1 MTKMTL
7 FNNFYKLVALLIS
20 DRISS
25 MLELNFDMKDLECK
39 KQSYTEFSED
49 IPKFAYVGLFKYKS
63 RGVLLFIDAKIIYM
77 LSNKM
82 LGGKGIIETK
92 PKPLF
97 TFSEDF
103 IGKELLMWF
112 SNFFEQN
119 KIDLKFL
126 RVENR
131 IEHIHYF
138 FPDETIASA
147 KMKCKIDNKQVG
159 MISFCH
165 PMQFVDAERLVCDI
179 S

>member
-1 MTKMTL
+1 MSKIET
-7 FNNFYKLVALLIS
+7 FGNFYKLVALLIS

-25 MLELNFDMKDLECK
+25 MLKVNFDMKDLMYK
-39 KQSYTEFSED
+39 KETYANFSVD
-49 IPKFAYVGLFKYKS
+49 IPKFSYVGLFKYKN
-63 RGVLLFIDAKIIYM
+63 RGVLLFIDAKIIYI

-82 LGGKGIIETK
+82 LGGEGIIETK
-92 PKPLF
+92 PKPMF

-119 KIDLKFL
+119 RIDLKFL

-138 FPDETIASA
+138 FPDEIIASA
-147 KMKCKIDNKQVG
+147 KMKCKIDDRAVG
-159 MISFCH
+159 LISLCH
-165 PMQFVDAERLVCDI
+165 PMQFVEAERLICDI